1 MLSDNSTKK
10 KGRIV
15 LPVLTVVLVLLF
27 SLVLGTAAFLSD
39 RTDRVENIFQPAG
52 ISCQVV
58 EEFDGEIKR
67 NVNVKNTSDTA
78 VYVRINIISYR
89 TNDNGQIIGGV
100 SELPEFTPGDGWL
113 FMNGFYY
120 YSMPVLPDSEPSSP
134 LIGDEGIKL
143 IKYTDADGGKQ
154 TVEVMA
160 EVIQA
165 EPIKAL
171 QDAWGVTVSADGR
184 ISG

>member
-1 MLSDNSTKK
+1 MISDSSTKQK
-10 KGRIV
+10 DRIV

-27 SLVLGTAAFLSD
+27 SLVLGTAAFLVD
-39 RTDRVENIFQPAG
+39 RTDRVENVFRPAG
-52 ISCQVV
+52 ISCHVD

-78 VYVRINIISYR
+78 VYVRINIVSYR
-89 TNDNGQIIGGV
+89 INDNGQIIGGT
-100 SELPEFTPGDGWL
+100 SALPEFEPGDGWF

-120 YSMPVLPDSEPSSP
+120 YSMPVSPDSEPDAP
-134 LIGDEGIKL
+134 LIGDEGIRL

-184 ISG
+184 ISE